1 MDRMIDGQTRLKTT
15 FALLFS
21 NAIVNKENLLFY
33 LHLFS
38 NKYLQ
43 MYIVKKTLTS
53 LVVGFFEQIL
63 DHSISVNL
71 GLSEKPAFSQ
81 H

>member
-1 MDRMIDGQTRLKTT
+1 MIDGQTQLKTT
-15 FALLFS
+15 FALLLS
-21 NAIVNKENLLFY
+21 NAIVNKENLFY